1 MRKKAS
7 SGCVRPSSEDLLRLI
22 TSSALLPTVG
32 LTGKWTLEV
41 ALTNT
46 GKCLFFVVG
55 FLTMPLPLP
64 NRVVPVDDAEAYQ
77 LFEKAAD
84 QGHVAGMFMAA
95 DCLLNGVC
103 RVFVAFKIFC

>member
-1 MRKKAS
+1 
-7 SGCVRPSSEDLLRLI
+7 
-22 TSSALLPTVG
+22 
-32 LTGKWTLEV
+32 
-41 ALTNT
+41 
-46 GKCLFFVVG
+46 
-55 FLTMPLPLP
+55 MPLPLP